1 MGLVAVAGALAGVEP
16 LPGRAVRRAPQT
28 RAPARGPVVL
38 QLDSA
43 ATLQAAVDRLNMDIG
58 SFWSYATETSKRRTL

>member
-1 MGLVAVAGALAGVEP
+1 MAGALAGVEP
-16 LPGRAVRRAPQT
+16 LPGRAVRRAAET

-43 ATLQAAVDRLNMDIG
+43 ATLQAGGD
-58 SFWSYATETSKRRTL
+58 

>member
-1 MGLVAVAGALAGVEP
+1 MAGALAGVEP
-16 LPGRAVRRAPQT
+16 LPGRAVRRAPET

-43 ATLQAAVDRLNMDIG
+43 ATLQAAVDRLIMDIG
-58 SFWSYATETSKRRTL
+58 SFWSYATTETSKRRTL